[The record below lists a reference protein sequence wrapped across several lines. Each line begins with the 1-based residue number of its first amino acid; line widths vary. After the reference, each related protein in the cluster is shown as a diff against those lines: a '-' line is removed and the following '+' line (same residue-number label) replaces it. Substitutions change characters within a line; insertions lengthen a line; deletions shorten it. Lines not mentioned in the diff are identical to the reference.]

1 MIFRLPLFMCIL
13 ALMVGCA
20 IPQQSLTKQAQESI
34 RSTEHILIVPQSNL
48 LVDVPA
54 TNAYSGGALGVLIA
68 AGIDSVRRS
77 HAEKEAAPII
87 QQLQSYDFRAV
98 MLDALSSEIEK
109 SDKVNTKQPIRL
121 ETIESESQQRITFDQ
136 SNADAV
142 LFTKAA
148 YRLVSG
154 NLIITA
160 DVKIF
165 PKTNN
170 LLKLRIKPDAA
181 SPLNGGNAIYFK
193 VFSFTKQ
200 GITASNVKESLS
212 DGAVSVAK
220 QIVAD
225 LSHPL

>member
-1 MIFRLPLFMCIL
+1 MILRLPLFVCIL
-13 ALMVGCA
+13 ALVAGCA
-20 IPQQSLTKQAQESI
+20 TPQQSLTRQAQESI

-48 LVDVPA
+48 IVDVPA
-54 TNAYSGGALGVLIA
+54 TNGGGGGVLGVLIA

-77 HAEKEAAPII
+77 NAEKAASPII
-87 QQLQSYDFRAV
+87 HQLQSYDFRAV
-98 MLDALSSEIEK
+98 MLKALSTELAK

-121 ETIESESQQRITFDQ
+121 ETIDSESQQRIWFDQ
-136 SNADAV
+136 SNADTV
-142 LFTKAA
+142 IFNNVT
-148 YRLVSG
+148 YRLESG

-160 DVKIF
+160 NVRMF
-165 PKTNN
+165 PKANN

-181 SPLNGGNAIYFK
+181 NPFDAGNAIYFK

-212 DGAVSVAK
+212 DGAISVAK